1 MVINNVELY
10 IMIKKFILL
19 LVLLLNIFPVFLQ
32 NSPVYAK
39 SDFEIS
45 SDLIIDYKKNN
56 DFVTVSEEVTFEV
69 NNDDYFLRQGAKQT
83 FYIPDFSS
91 KKVQEDRSYKLKNL
105 VVKDMYNEKMKYSTQ
120 ADSNGILV
128 EVTIPVKVSSFEQY
142 SITLIYKSKDLINL
156 SGNIANLYVPGL
168 ASDTQ
173 FTSIGSNKLI
183 TTKTYSAK
191 VRTSKDVPFPS
202 YTQPTNITLK
212 QTEKEN
218 IYDIQAV
225 DRIGKT
231 SWIQFGTSQYY
242 KFKLVQE
249 ALKTD
254 NITPEQIS
262 NIAPIVSTNV
272 YKIALP
278 REYDENSQN
287 ILINSITPKPTS
299 IERDIEGNLI
309 AIFDTPAN
317 KDSQIIIEGLIEIS
331 KQQFDKSEKVKDINL
346 ADYKSQIGNLGAYT
360 QPEQY
365 IESTD
370 PIVKGIADKLYS
382 KSSSIME
389 LVRNNYN
396 YVVNEFD
403 YSYSKLSQG
412 NFRLGAKAAL
422 SGSQTICMEYAD
434 ALTAI
439 FRAQGIP
446 ARTAIGYGNDPHNS
460 ENVISNTKLNEQL
473 IGHQWVQVWIP
484 QYGWLSVDPTWG
496 ESNRTYIGSDLDHIL
511 WYTQSPSSQD
521 ITDVIFYSAERSNL
535 GKYQI
540 FLQALDQNTFETESK
555 NSQSITELNIT
566 EKSTELPIDFYLKTS
581 FAGRVIIYLLPLF
594 ATISISIV
602 ITTIIYIVR
611 NRIKRKS

>member
-1 MVINNVELY
+1 MIINNVELY

-19 LVLLLNIFPVFLQ
+19 LVLILNIFPLSLYI
-32 NSPVYAK
+32 SPVYAK

-45 SDLIIDYKKNN
+45 SDLTIDYRKGN
-56 DFVTVSEEVTFEV
+56 DYVTLSEKVKFEV
-69 NNDDYFLRQGAKQT
+69 NNEDYFLRRGAKQI
-83 FYIPDFSS
+83 FYIPDFST
-91 KKVQEDRSYKLKNL
+91 KEIEENRNYKLKNL
-105 VVKDMYNEKMKYSTQ
+105 IVKDMYNEKMKFVKST
-120 ADSNGILV
+120 DSNGILI
-128 EVTIPVKVSSFEQY
+128 EVTIPVQVSSFEEY
-142 SITLIYKSKDLINL
+142 SITISYKSKDLINL
-156 SGNIANLYVPGL
+156 SGNIANLYIPGL

-173 FTSIGSNKLI
+173 FTSISSNKL
-183 TTKTYSAK
+183 TTTRNYTAR
-191 VRTSKDVPFPS
+191 VITSKDVALPS
-202 YTQPTNITLK
+202 YTQPTNIKLT

-218 IYDIQAV
+218 IYTIDPV

-242 KFKLVQE
+242 RFKLVQE

-287 ILINSITPKPTS
+287 ILIKSISPQPSS
-299 IERDIEGNLI
+299 IERDQEGNLI

-317 KDSQIIIEGLIEIS
+317 KDSKIIVEGFIEIS
-331 KQQFDKSEKVKDINL
+331 KKQFDKGEKIKDLNL
-346 ADYKSQIGNLGAYT
+346 ADYKAQVGNMGAYT
-360 QPEQY
+360 QPEEF
-365 IESTD
+365 IESQD
-370 PIVKGIADKLYS
+370 PFVKEIADKLYS
-382 KSSSIME
+382 KSSSILE

-396 YVVNEFD
+396 YVVKEFD

-412 NFRLGAKAAL
+412 NIRLGAKAAL

-460 ENVISNTKLNEQL
+460 ENVISNSKLIEQL

-511 WYTQSPSSQD
+511 WYTQSPSSND

-535 GKYQI
+535 GKYQV
-540 FLQALDQNTFETESK
+540 FLQALDKQTYDKESQ
-555 NSQSITELNIT
+555 NSQTLSQLNI
-566 EKSTELPIDFYLKTS
+566 KQQSGELPIDFYLKTS
-581 FAGRVIIYLLPLF
+581 FAGRIIIYLLPLF
-594 ATISISIV
+594 ATVIISIL
-602 ITTIIYIVR
+602 ITTIIYIV
-611 NRIKRKS
+611 KGKVKKKP

>member
-1 MVINNVELY
+1 
-10 IMIKKFILL
+10 LL
-19 LVLLLNIFPVFLQ
+19 L
-32 NSPVYAK
+32 
-39 SDFEIS
+39 
-45 SDLIIDYKKNN
+45 
-56 DFVTVSEEVTFEV
+56 
-69 NNDDYFLRQGAKQT
+69 
-83 FYIPDFSS
+83 
-91 KKVQEDRSYKLKNL
+91 
-105 VVKDMYNEKMKYSTQ
+105 
-120 ADSNGILV
+120 
-128 EVTIPVKVSSFEQY
+128 
-142 SITLIYKSKDLINL
+142 
-156 SGNIANLYVPGL
+156 
-168 ASDTQ
+168 DTQ
-173 FTSIGSNKLI
+173 FTSVGSNKLT

-191 VRTSKDVPFPS
+191 VRTSKDVPLPS
-202 YTQPTNITLK
+202 YTQPTNITLT

-287 ILINSITPKPTS
+287 ILINSITPKPKS

-317 KDSQIIIEGLIEIS
+317 KDSQIVIEGLIEIS
-331 KQQFDKSEKVKDINL
+331 KQQFDKAEKIKDINL

-365 IESTD
+365 IESND
-370 PIVKGIADKLYS
+370 QVVKNVADKLYS

-403 YSYSKLSQG
+403 YSYSKLSQS
-412 NFRLGAKAAL
+412 NLRLGAKAAL

-460 ENVISNTKLNEQL
+460 ENIISNTKLNEQL

-555 NSQSITELNIT
+555 NAQSLTELNIT

-602 ITTIIYIVR
+602 ITTIIYFVKS
-611 NRIKRKS
+611 RIKKNS